1 MEVLWFYWCTI
12 VVTQK
17 KKLKAA
23 LEALSLQVLPVE
35 EKFDATMALAML
47 CNNDVQNTKPRP
59 V

>member
-1 MEVLWFYWCTI
+1 M
-12 VVTQK
+12 VTQK